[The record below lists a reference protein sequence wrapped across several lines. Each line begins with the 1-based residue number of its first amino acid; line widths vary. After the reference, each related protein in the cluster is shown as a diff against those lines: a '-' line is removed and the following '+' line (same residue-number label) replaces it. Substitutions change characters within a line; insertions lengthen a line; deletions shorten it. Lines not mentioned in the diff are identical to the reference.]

1 MPPRQISRE
10 VFSIDECGIFF
21 PLPDILIDLM
31 YEFGIAL
38 PQLCPNVIRTVL
50 CLLTLAEEDGFRL
63 ALSDL
68 LQLYVVKKSRSN
80 NTFFLSPRKGFRV
93 FDDFPEKDEHWRKS
107 YFFFPVN
114 ELTYG
119 QKSGL
124 FVSDWTTRAVKVAI
138 PPISRTFASHFS
150 NFCRQDLGWE
160 ALTSDRIRASGK
172 RLRTRPDLAI
182 SSPPFSHRIFCKTEM
197 SGPSYRAE
205 KKRERERADQE
216 KARILSDRVVMS
228 GTLEDSKLR
237 AAEKAKHPMTD
248 SKAKSR
254 QEPGKTP
261 SSATK
266 SSGAPTSKAGSLAKK
281 PQSKDSAT
289 REAEKKRKKPE
300 DDSRPSPRSSRSR
313 LEEKNTGAGKN
324 KEDPKEVPPNLVVLL
339 SRESEALR
347 SEPRSTPP
355 PAPPSSFADIMRTLE
370 APGSA
375 IAPFDE
381 MREVNKDNY
390 LRFAGK
396 LGKLILEFN
405 SVFCSHEDQLSDK
418 DSELDSFRRNED
430 ENAHTVERAS
440 RVLKRMKDAE
450 LRVQELEVSNIDL
463 MAKLEVGK
471 NAYLAAVDNE
481 NQARAELK
489 VCEEKLR
496 KLEEEQAAKID
507 VARKEERKKVKAR
520 FHEFSSKYGN
530 FFRESEEVETLKVRV
545 AETRAN
551 RELLEEIQKGEIPD
565 IAMELESVR
574 ADEAKFVQR
583 AAEPKT
589 PRPDPVEL
597 TSLLADTPPE
607 TIAESA
613 PQDEAM
619 VINERGSNKGS
630 TSEAGIAAMFP
641 VGIEKESE
649 RANNG
654 IVFARSG
661 PHLFSLKL
669 EFV

>member
-1 MPPRQISRE
+1 MRTFLSTSRHPNRSYARVWDRSPSAMP
-10 VFSIDECGIFF
+10 ECNTDSVMPSYSG
-21 PLPDILIDLM
+21 
-31 YEFGIAL
+31 GG
-38 PQLCPNVIRTVL
+38 RR
-50 CLLTLAEEDGFRL
+50 FRL

-68 LQLYVVKKSRSN
+68 LQLYAVKKSRTN

-93 FDDFPEKDEHWRKS
+93 FDDFPEKYEHWRKS

-119 QKSGL
+119 EKSGL

-138 PPISRTFASHFS
+138 PPVSRTFASHFS

-182 SSPPFSHRIFCKTEM
+182 SSPPFSPRIFCKAEM

-216 KARILSDRVVMS
+216 KARILSDRVVML

-237 AAEKAKHPMTD
+237 AAEKAKHPVTD

-266 SSGAPTSKAGSLAKK
+266 NSRAPTSEAGSLARK

-300 DDSRPSPRSSRSR
+300 DDSRPSPRSSRPR
-313 LEEKNTGAGKN
+313 LDEKNTGAGKN
-324 KEDPKEVPPNLVVLL
+324 KEDPKEVPPSLVVLS
-339 SRESEALR
+339 SRESEARR

-355 PAPPSSFADIMRTLE
+355 PAPPSSFVDIMRTLV

-396 LGKLILEFN
+396 LGK
-405 SVFCSHEDQLSDK
+405 

-430 ENAHTVERAS
+430 ENAHTVEKAN
-440 RVLKRMKDAE
+440 RVLKRMKDVE
-450 LRVQELEVSNIDL
+450 LRVQELEVNNIDL

-471 NAYLAAVDNE
+471 NTYLAAVDKE

-507 VARKEERKKVKAR
+507 IARKEERKKVKAR

-530 FFRESEEVETLKVRV
+530 FFWESEEVETLKVRV

-565 IAMELESVR
+565 IAVELESVR

-589 PRPDPVEL
+589 PRPDPIEL

-649 RANNG
+649 RA
-654 IVFARSG
+654 
-661 PHLFSLKL
+661 
-669 EFV
+669 E

>member
-1 MPPRQISRE
+1 MRA
-10 VFSIDECGIFF
+10 FF

-68 LQLYVVKKSRSN
+68 LQLYVVKKSI
-80 NTFFLSPRKGFRV
+80 RV

-138 PPISRTFASHFS
+138 PPVSRTFASHFS

-182 SSPPFSHRIFCKTEM
+182 SSPPFSPRIFCKAEM
-197 SGPSYRAE
+197 SGSSYRAE

-266 SSGAPTSKAGSLAKK
+266 SSGAPTSEAGSLAKK
-281 PQSKDSAT
+281 AQSKDSAT

-300 DDSRPSPRSSRSR
+300 D
-313 LEEKNTGAGKN
+313 
-324 KEDPKEVPPNLVVLL
+324 
-339 SRESEALR
+339 
-347 SEPRSTPP
+347 
-355 PAPPSSFADIMRTLE
+355 
-370 APGSA
+370 
-375 IAPFDE
+375 
-381 MREVNKDNY
+381 
-390 LRFAGK
+390 
-396 LGKLILEFN
+396 
-405 SVFCSHEDQLSDK
+405 
-418 DSELDSFRRNED
+418 
-430 ENAHTVERAS
+430 
-440 RVLKRMKDAE
+440 
-450 LRVQELEVSNIDL
+450 
-463 MAKLEVGK
+463 
-471 NAYLAAVDNE
+471 
-481 NQARAELK
+481 
-489 VCEEKLR
+489 
-496 KLEEEQAAKID
+496 
-507 VARKEERKKVKAR
+507 
-520 FHEFSSKYGN
+520 
-530 FFRESEEVETLKVRV
+530 
-545 AETRAN
+545 
-551 RELLEEIQKGEIPD
+551 
-565 IAMELESVR
+565 
-574 ADEAKFVQR
+574 
-583 AAEPKT
+583 
-589 PRPDPVEL
+589 
-597 TSLLADTPPE
+597 
-607 TIAESA
+607 
-613 PQDEAM
+613 
-619 VINERGSNKGS
+619 
-630 TSEAGIAAMFP
+630 
-641 VGIEKESE
+641 
-649 RANNG
+649 
-654 IVFARSG
+654 
-661 PHLFSLKL
+661 
-669 EFV
+669 